1 MHRPCPSEPSHRP
14 FSEALRCLL
23 RHLEPKDLALS
34 AAAAGAA
41 KRAQKGEEGAVD
53 GVAETEVKLV
63 AALKAA
69 TSLGSAESRRPRS
82 GLRSL
87 EAATERFQAVTLS
100 SVLTRCW

>member
-1 MHRPCPSEPSHRP
+1 M
-14 FSEALRCLL
+14 
-23 RHLEPKDLALS
+23 
-34 AAAAGAA
+34 
-41 KRAQKGEEGAVD
+41 D